1 MQAPANGR
9 KSRLAGFGALWACAM
24 SNPSDSAAL
33 DTPITVA
40 ALYRFA
46 PFADRDGIAATLKQV
61 CADAGIK
68 GTLLL
73 ADEGINGT
81 IAGSS
86 NGIAAVINH
95 IRTLPGCTDLEV
107 KYSTA
112 DTPPFQ
118 RMKVRLKKEIVTMGV
133 TDIDPVGGV
142 GTHLDSADWNALI
155 ADPDTVIIDTRNDY
169 EVAIGSFER
178 AIDPG
183 TRSFREFPGWF
194 DEFSQKLDGANPPK
208 IAMFCTG
215 GIRCEKATAYVK
227 AKGFDDV
234 YHLDGGIL
242 KYLEEIAPDQSR
254 WNGECFVFDER
265 VSVTHGVEQGTHIS
279 CKGCGRALSPTELQ
293 SPLYDP
299 GVACP
304 HCASPEQPK
313 A

>member
-1 MQAPANGR
+1 
-9 KSRLAGFGALWACAM
+9 M
-24 SNPSDSAAL
+24 SAPSDSLSIEA
-33 DTPITVA
+33 PVTVA

-46 PFADRDGIAATLKQV
+46 PFAARDAIAATLKQV

-68 GTLLL
+68 GTLLV

-81 IAGSS
+81 IAGSRA
-86 NGIAAVINH
+86 GIAAIIDH
-95 IRTLPGCTDLEV
+95 IRTLPGCADLEV

-112 DTPPFQ
+112 DAPPFK

-133 TDIDPVGGV
+133 ADIDPVGGV
-142 GTHLDSADWNALI
+142 GTHLASAEWNALI

-194 DEFSQKLDGANPPK
+194 DEFSQKLDNANPPK

-227 AKGFDDV
+227 AQGFDEV

-242 KYLEEIAPDQSR
+242 KYLEEVAPEQSR
-254 WNGECFVFDER
+254 WTGECFVFDER

-279 CKGCGRALSPTELQ
+279 CRGCGRALPPAGLTSP
-293 SPLYDP
+293 PYDP
-299 GVACP
+299 GITCP
-304 HCASPEQPK
+304 HCARAAQPS

>member
-1 MQAPANGR
+1 
-9 KSRLAGFGALWACAM
+9 M
-24 SNPSDSAAL
+24 SAPSDSFDAAADNAAPL
-33 DTPITVA
+33 TVA

-46 PFADRDGIAATLKQV
+46 PFAERDAIADRLKQM

-68 GTLLL
+68 GTLLV
-73 ADEGINGT
+73 ANEGINGT
-81 IAGSS
+81 IAGSRA
-86 NGIAAVINH
+86 GIAAVIDH
-95 IRTLPGCTDLEV
+95 IRTLPGCADLEV

-112 DTPPFQ
+112 DTPPFK

-133 TDIDPVGGV
+133 ADIDPVGGV
-142 GTHLDSADWNALI
+142 GTHLASAEWNELI
-155 ADPDTVIIDTRNDY
+155 ADPDTIIIDTRNDY

-183 TRSFREFPGWF
+183 TRSFRQFPGWF
-194 DEFSQKLDGANPPK
+194 DEFSQKLDNANPPK

-227 AKGFDDV
+227 AQGFGEV

-242 KYLEEIAPDQSR
+242 KYLEEVAPEQSR
-254 WNGECFVFDER
+254 WTGECFVFDAR

-279 CKGCGRALSPTELQ
+279 CKGCGRALPPAELASP
-293 SPLYDP
+293 PYDP
-299 GVACP
+299 GITCP
-304 HCASPEQPK
+304 HCARAAQPS

>member
-1 MQAPANGR
+1 
-9 KSRLAGFGALWACAM
+9 M
-24 SNPSDSAAL
+24 SAPSDSLDNAAPL
-33 DTPITVA
+33 TVA

-46 PFADRDGIAATLKQV
+46 PFAERDAIADRLKQV

-68 GTLLL
+68 GTLLV

-81 IAGSS
+81 IAGSRA
-86 NGIAAVINH
+86 GIATVIDH
-95 IRTLPGCTDLEV
+95 IRTLPGCADLEV

-112 DTPPFQ
+112 DAPPFK

-133 TDIDPVGGV
+133 ADIDPVGGV
-142 GTHLDSADWNALI
+142 GTHLASAEWNALI

-194 DEFSQKLDGANPPK
+194 DEFSQKLDNANPPK

-227 AKGFDDV
+227 AQGFGEV

-242 KYLEEIAPDQSR
+242 KYLEEVAPEKSR
-254 WNGECFVFDER
+254 WTGECFVFDER

-279 CKGCGRALSPTELQ
+279 CKGCGRALPPAESVSP
-293 SPLYDP
+293 PYDP
-299 GVACP
+299 GIICP
-304 HCASPEQPK
+304 HCARAAQPS